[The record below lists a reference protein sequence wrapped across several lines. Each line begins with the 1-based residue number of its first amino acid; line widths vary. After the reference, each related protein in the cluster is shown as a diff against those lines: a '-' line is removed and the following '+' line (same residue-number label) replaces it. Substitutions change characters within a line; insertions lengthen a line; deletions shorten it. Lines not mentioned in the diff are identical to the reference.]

1 MEQKMKIMT
10 ITKCSP
16 KQGDPYTRLDVIN
29 IGQTVKSQNVKG
41 HIVAPIFITGHE
53 VFDKIPEN
61 ILDQE
66 VYVTIDFKPNDRNP
80 MRPKAVVT
88 SIRAKSGTID
98 LV

>member
-41 HIVAPIFITGHE
+41 HIVAPIFITGHD
-53 VFDKIPEN
+53 VFDKIPES

-80 MRPKAVVT
+80 IRPKAVVT
-88 SIRAKSGTID
+88 SIRSKSGTID